1 MWTRCRMFSFLF
13 FFVTSWSHS
22 VLVWPLSFLTTSAE
36 FIEKYWLLPL
46 GPALCVANME
56 ERQKTYNLI
65 LRSLSSLWSG
75 SGCILGWFYSPVD
88 IEARTTIPPLHTS
101 SSTQMYLPGVQGP
114 PHLFLMTLS
123 AKGLPAAQST
133 CGRSSG
139 VPPPIPVAEYSIEIR
154 LSTWSVLAE
163 EVWQV
168 ACVIS
173 ERIVTIH
180 SPSPWAQ
187 AVTGVWS
194 QILLERTKRVMG
206 RRSSQGT
213 ANTMSYM

>member
-1 MWTRCRMFSFLF
+1 MFSFLF

-65 LRSLSSLWSG
+65 LKEFIISLIWLWLYLRLVLFT
-75 SGCILGWFYSPVD
+75 CRHR
-88 IEARTTIPPLHTS
+88 ARTTIPPLHTS
-101 SSTQMYLPGVQGP
+101 SSTQMYPAQVSEAHHTLS
-114 PHLFLMTLS
+114 LMTLS

-139 VPPPIPVAEYSIEIR
+139 SPRHPFLWLSIPSKSGSAPDLCWPKRCGKSCVCHIRKELSRSIPLHPR
-154 LSTWSVLAE
+154 PRQWLVCGPRFS
-163 EVWQV
+163 
-168 ACVIS
+168 
-173 ERIVTIH
+173 
-180 SPSPWAQ
+180 
-187 AVTGVWS
+187 
-194 QILLERTKRVMG
+194 
-206 RRSSQGT
+206 
-213 ANTMSYM
+213 